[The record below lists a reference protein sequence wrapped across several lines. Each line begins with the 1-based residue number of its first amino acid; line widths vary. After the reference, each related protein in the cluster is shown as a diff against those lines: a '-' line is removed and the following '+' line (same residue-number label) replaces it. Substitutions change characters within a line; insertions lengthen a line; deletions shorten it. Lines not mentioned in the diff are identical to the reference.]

1 MYEAEQTKAKQRG
14 AKRGRKPV
22 KPLSPSSS
30 SEDENMEDDGVMR
43 PVRRLAK
50 TTVIGSS
57 DRQVLRIWDP
67 VPF

>member
-1 MYEAEQTKAKQRG
+1 MYEAEQTKAEQRG

-57 DRQVLRIWDP
+57 DRQVSPQLEQ
-67 VPF
+67 F

>member
-1 MYEAEQTKAKQRG
+1 MKRG

-22 KPLSPSSS
+22 KPLSPSS

-57 DRQVLRIWDP
+57 DRQVLRIRIRDP

>member
-14 AKRGRKPV
+14 AKRGRKAV
-22 KPLSPSSS
+22 KPLSPSS

-57 DRQVLRIWDP
+57 DRQVSPHLEQD
-67 VPF
+67 